1 MLEPLPID
9 SRRAGPRGLPSNP
22 ARSIAGLFAAA
33 IAIGTILLLL
43 PASSTA
49 DQSVGLMDALFT
61 AASAVCVTGLVVIDT
76 ELGWTR
82 FGQTVIMLLIQI
94 GGLGLLTFGS
104 LVAFL
109 LRRRLSF
116 QDRLRLQAEVNAAQV
131 GGVVRL
137 VRGILVFTAGIELS
151 GALIMWPRFAAL
163 HGWREGAFQ
172 ALFHAISAFNNA
184 GFALYSDSLM
194 GFAADPVVLGV
205 TASLLIVGG
214 LGFLVVVHAARHL
227 ADRRRPLP
235 LQAKTALITSAVL
248 LLGGAALILMFEWAN
263 PGTLG
268 EMSLGGKLLNGF
280 YQSATARTAGF
291 NAVDVGSLRDVSL
304 VLTMILMFIG
314 ASPASTGGGI
324 KTVTFFALV
333 KSAVD
338 EVRGHPAVTAF
349 GRTIPLATV
358 VKAGTVAFFSLL
370 LIGVSALLLVMAEP
384 DIAFLPLAFE
394 AFSAFGTV
402 GLSTGVTTDLSTFGR
417 LVIILL
423 MYAGRL
429 GPVTLALAL
438 TRRERRLP
446 FDYPEEDLV
455 IG

>member
-1 MLEPLPID
+1 MHELPD
-9 SRRAGPRGLPSNP
+9 HDPGRAAARALPANP
-22 ARSIAGLFAAA
+22 ARSIAILFAAA
-33 IAIGTILLLL
+33 IAAGTTLLLL
-43 PASSTA
+43 PEARTDGQA
-49 DQSVGLMDALFT
+49 VGVMDALFT
-61 AASAVCVTGLVVIDT
+61 AASAVSVTGLVVVDT
-76 ELGWTR
+76 QLGWTR
-82 FGQTVIMLLIQI
+82 FGQVVIMLLIQI

-109 LRRRLSF
+109 LRRRISF
-116 QDRLRLQAEVNAAQV
+116 QDRVRLKAEVNAAQV

-137 VRGILVFTAGIELS
+137 VRGILLFTAGVELA
-151 GALIMWPRFAAL
+151 GMLLMWPRFGAL

-172 ALFHAISAFNNA
+172 ALFHSISAFNNA

-205 TASLLIVGG
+205 TATLLTVGG
-214 LGFLVVVHAARHL
+214 LGFLVVVHAAQHL
-227 ADRRRPLP
+227 ADRRKPLP
-235 LQAKTALITSAVL
+235 LQARTALLTSAAL
-248 LLGGAALILMFEWAN
+248 LLGGAALILLFEWAN

-268 EMSLGGKLLNGF
+268 HMSLGGKLLNGF

-291 NAVDVGSLRDVSL
+291 NAVDIGDLRDVSL

-338 EVRGHPAVTAF
+338 EVRGHSAVTAF
-349 GRTIPLATV
+349 GRTISLATV

-370 LIGVSALLLVMAEP
+370 LIGLSLLLLVVAEP
-384 DIAFLPLAFE
+384 DIPFLPLAFE

-402 GLSTGVTTDLSTFGR
+402 GLSTGVTTDLSSFGR

-438 TRRERRLP
+438 ARQRRLP
-446 FDYPEEDLV
+446 FDYPEEELI